1 MIEKFN
7 LPPLV
12 TCKFKRFQTHNLC
25 LSRVYSNENV
35 FSDGVDVGRT

>member
-12 TCKFKRFQTHNLC
+12 TCKFKRFQTHNSC
-25 LSRVYSNENV
+25 LSHVYSNENV
-35 FSDGVDVGRT
+35 CLDDVEVGRT

>member
-25 LSRVYSNENV
+25 LSREEEEEEEDFIY
-35 FSDGVDVGRT
+35 